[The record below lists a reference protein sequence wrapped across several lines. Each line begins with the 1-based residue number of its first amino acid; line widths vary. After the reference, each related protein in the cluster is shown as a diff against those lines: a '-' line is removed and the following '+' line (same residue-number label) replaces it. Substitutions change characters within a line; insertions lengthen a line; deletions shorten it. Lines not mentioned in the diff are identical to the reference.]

1 MIKPSSSHPSSNL
14 IFLNLL
20 WQVLL
25 LYILIVKAVKP
36 LAVTTPPQQP
46 VFQNTKSFQVR
57 LLYLEP
63 LVSDCDISQ
72 N

>member
-1 MIKPSSSHPSSNL
+1 MINPSTSHLLSNL

-20 WQVLL
+20 L
-25 LYILIVKAVKP
+25 LYILILKAVKP
-36 LAVTTPPQQP
+36 LAVTTSFQQP
-46 VFQNTKSFQVR
+46 VLQNAKSFEVR

>member
-1 MIKPSSSHPSSNL
+1 MINPSASHLLSNL

-20 WQVLL
+20 L
-25 LYILIVKAVKP
+25 LYILILKAVKP
-36 LAVTTPPQQP
+36 LAVTTSIQQP
-46 VFQNTKSFQVR
+46 VLQNAKSFQVR